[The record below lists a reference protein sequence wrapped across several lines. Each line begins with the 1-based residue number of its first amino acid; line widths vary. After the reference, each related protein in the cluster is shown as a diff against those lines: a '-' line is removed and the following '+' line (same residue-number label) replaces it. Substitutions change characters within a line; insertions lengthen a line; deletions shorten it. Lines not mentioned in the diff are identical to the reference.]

1 MAGLPRARSMPP
13 ARMHDRS
20 CTQPQACRV
29 RLVVRANCVPCL
41 DRSFANRAGPTNVSN
56 GKSRGRPGIAN
67 QSSWGEWVEDRQEM
81 PKTHPSTSPRKFGS
95 FRAFTTRV
103 IGRSSGFEA
112 NRLSASRLL
121 LTVASQPSPASAC
134 DGGRS
139 SIPLRGN
146 PGITPGSL
154 LRHRSQNRRTNN
166 DRNIAARCWPV
177 NTRYRHT
184 RKKCSALV

>member
-1 MAGLPRARSMPP
+1 MTGPALNHKHAASVLLCARTAFHVSIARSRT
-13 ARMHDRS
+13 A
-20 CTQPQACRV
+20 Q
-29 RLVVRANCVPCL
+29 
-41 DRSFANRAGPTNVSN
+41 GPRTYPTAKAAEDLESQTKAV
-56 GKSRGRPGIAN
+56 G
-67 QSSWGEWVEDRQEM
+67 GEWVEDRQEM

-121 LTVASQPSPASAC
+121 LTVASQPSPASAR

-146 PGITPGSL
+146 PGIAPGSL
-154 LRHRSQNRRTNN
+154 FRHRSQNRRTNN